1 MALWAVVRLVTAH
14 RRKDFV
20 GPQFFQRFRR
30 FPASTISVGVEP
42 DLKLLTP
49 SPGVSEVSCGVIVA
63 SDEQDLLTRRF
74 DTVHCQD
81 DACES
86 GSGNGLDLDDRPG

>member
-1 MALWAVVRLVTAH
+1 MALGALVLLATVR
-14 RRKDFV
+14 RRTDFV

-30 FPASTISVGVEP
+30 FPASTISVGVEL

-49 SPGVSEVSCGVIVA
+49 SPVISEVSCGVIVT
-63 SDEQDLLTRRF
+63 SDEQDLLTHRF

-81 DACES
+81 DTCEC
-86 GSGNGLDLDDRPG
+86 GAGHGLDLDDRPR